1 MATVL
6 ITQCLQRDFADPIG
20 PHDPLP
26 NLLHVGYSEAARL
39 LGPEPQTGALA
50 QLIDWAR
57 SLATGA
63 IDLIHIRD
71 WHDPDDPAQREHLER
86 FGAHCIQG
94 TSGARLLLGMD
105 ERAMA
110 AANERI
116 VDSLTL
122 NDLEGTDLAQQL
134 ERIRHT
140 HGDEPLRVG
149 VVGVWTEAKVSFL
162 LYDLKTRLGI
172 DELATCSA
180 LTASASRAQHF
191 NALAQLEKI
200 LGVRCFD
207 SPAEFADWL
216 RPGAELA
223 LPHHPLGFEPRIE
236 GADVAAALSPGDR
249 AIIAHLFRD
258 STQVD
263 LEPISGGYSEAL
275 VWRAV
280 SQDAL
285 GHRQAPAVV
294 KLGPNRTIA
303 QERVAF
309 EQVEAVL
316 GNNAP
321 RVRGFV
327 DLGDRA
333 GLKYA
338 YAAMGHGQVRT
349 LQSMFTAKA
358 APHRVISVVRSAFE
372 DVLGPL
378 YAAARYERMPLFEHY
393 QFSPELGPAVR
404 NSVAAV
410 TPDSGQNVL
419 DFPGGMSLPNV
430 CGFYD
435 DFLTHNRLPAHDY
448 HYVAYVHG
456 DLNAANILV
465 DANHNVWV
473 IDFFHAGPG
482 HVLKDLAK
490 FENDLLYLLTPI
502 EDPSQL
508 LEALAITGALRSV
521 ADLQA
526 DLPDRPDQVRSPQF
540 VRAWQVLQVLR
551 RIGGQLC
558 HEDRNPLQL
567 QVALLRYA
575 VHTLSFPEPTSLQ
588 KQSALAAACSL
599 ADQITHTVQAD
610 LALRVDWIESD
621 LGGAG
626 RLGITPC
633 PGRRDRGR
641 DLGTDLAQLRSQGAT
656 RLLCLL
662 TDSELDWAGVPDL
675 GPRTR
680 AAGLTYHRLPVPD
693 QGTPDA
699 ADAID
704 LVQWCR
710 EATEQGEAVVVTS
723 MGGLGRSGTV
733 VACCLVD
740 AGMSPEAA
748 IAAVRTARGARAL
761 ETIAQED
768 FVVTFASADRLDE
781 ALDEVECR
789 LGDLAP
795 AVVDREGVPPV
806 RDLHDLR
813 HAGVAPLL
821 LVGGVRDRPRH
832 GVVLR
837 AVDDQQGT
845 AVGVRRVHLRLRP
858 RVEVRV
864 AHLGQGDPGAGDV
877 ERLVELLCLL
887 LLQRVRPAVLE
898 LAGRERDRAAAGER
912 VDQERAHPP
921 EHRGRQGQDA
931 AEDSGVDRHRGRR
944 KAPAREHL
952 R

>member
-1 MATVL
+1 MTTVL
-6 ITQCLQRDFADPIG
+6 ITQCLQRDFVDPIG

-26 NLLHVGYSEAARL
+26 NLLHVGYSEAARM
-39 LGPEPQTGALA
+39 LGPEPPAGPMA
-50 QLIDWAR
+50 QLIGWAR
-57 SLATGA
+57 SLAPDA

-71 WHDPDDPAQREHLER
+71 WHDPGDPAQREHLQR
-86 FGAHCIQG
+86 FGAHCLQG
-94 TSGARLLLGMD
+94 SSGARLILGMD

-122 NDLEGTDLAQQL
+122 NDLEGTDLARLL
-134 ERIRHT
+134 ERIRRA

-180 LTASASRAQHF
+180 LTASASRTQHF

-223 LPHHPLGFEPRIE
+223 LPHHRGGFEPRIG
-236 GADVAAALSPGDR
+236 GAGAPTALSPGDR
-249 AIIAHLFRD
+249 AIIGHLFRD

-263 LEPISGGYSEAL
+263 LEPISGGYSGAL
-275 VWRAV
+275 VWRAT
-280 SQDAL
+280 SRDAL

-294 KLGPNRTIA
+294 KLGPNRAIA
-303 QERVAF
+303 QERAAF

-321 RVRGFV
+321 SVRGFA

-338 YAAMGHGQVRT
+338 YAAMGQGQVRT
-349 LQSMFTAKA
+349 LQAMFA
-358 APHRVISVVRSAFE
+358 ADAATRRIISVVRSALE
-372 DVLGPL
+372 EVLGPL

-410 TPDSGQNVL
+410 TPDFRQKVL

-430 CGFYD
+430 CEFYE
-435 DFLTHNRLPAHDY
+435 DFLPHHRLPAHNH

-465 DANHNVWV
+465 DAHHNVWV

-490 FENDLLYLLTPI
+490 LENDLLYLLTPI
-502 EDPSQL
+502 EDASQL
-508 LEALAITGALRSV
+508 LEALAITRALRSI

-526 DLPDRPDQVRSPQF
+526 ELPDRPDDVRSPQF
-540 VRAWQVLQVLR
+540 VRAWDVLRVLR

-558 HEDRNPLQL
+558 HEDRHPLQL

-575 VHTLSFPEPTSLQ
+575 VHTLSFPEPSPLQ

-599 ADQITHTVQAD
+599 ADQITHTVQAE
-610 LALRVDWIESD
+610 LTLRVDWIESA
-621 LGGAG
+621 LIGAG

-633 PGRRDRGR
+633 PGRQDQGR
-641 DLGTDLAQLRSQGAT
+641 DLGTDLTQLRSQGAT

-662 TDSELDWAGVPDL
+662 TDSELHWAGVPDL
-675 GPRTR
+675 GPSAQ

-693 QGTPDA
+693 QGTPDV
-699 ADAID
+699 ADAIE

-710 EATEQGEAVVVTS
+710 EATEQGEAVVVTCMS
-723 MGGLGRSGTV
+723 GLGRSGTIAACSL
-733 VACCLVD
+733 VA
-740 AGMSPEAA
+740 AGISPDAA
-748 IAAVRTARGARAL
+748 IAAVRTARGPRAL

-768 FVVTFASADRLDE
+768 FVVTFASAR
-781 ALDEVECR
+781 
-789 LGDLAP
+789 
-795 AVVDREGVPPV
+795 
-806 RDLHDLR
+806 
-813 HAGVAPLL
+813 
-821 LVGGVRDRPRH
+821 
-832 GVVLR
+832 
-837 AVDDQQGT
+837 Q
-845 AVGVRRVHLRLRP
+845 RRR
-858 RVEVRV
+858 
-864 AHLGQGDPGAGDV
+864 
-877 ERLVELLCLL
+877 
-887 LLQRVRPAVLE
+887 
-898 LAGRERDRAAAGER
+898 
-912 VDQERAHPP
+912 
-921 EHRGRQGQDA
+921 
-931 AEDSGVDRHRGRR
+931 
-944 KAPAREHL
+944 
-952 R
+952 

>member
-1 MATVL
+1 VALWFFPGTLTMATVL
-6 ITQCLQRDFADPIG
+6 ITQCLQRDFVDPIG

-39 LGPEPQTGALA
+39 LGPEPSAGPLA

-57 SLATGA
+57 GLAPDV

-86 FGAHCIQG
+86 FGAHCLQG
-94 TSGARLLLGMD
+94 SAGARLVLGMD

-110 AANERI
+110 ATNERI

-122 NDLEGTDLAQQL
+122 NDFEGTDLAQQL
-134 ERIRHT
+134 ARIRHA

-191 NALAQLEKI
+191 NALAQLEKL

-207 SPAEFADWL
+207 SLAEFADWL

-236 GADVAAALSPGDR
+236 GAGAGAALTATDR
-249 AIIAHLFRD
+249 AIVAHLFRD

-263 LEPISGGYSEAL
+263 LEPISGGYSGAL
-275 VWRAV
+275 VWRAT

-294 KLGPNRTIA
+294 KLGPNRAIA

-309 EQVEAVL
+309 EQIEAVL

-327 DLGDRA
+327 DVGERA

-338 YAAMGHGQVRT
+338 YAAMGHGRVRT
-349 LQSMFTAKA
+349 LQAMFA
-358 APHRVISVVRSAFE
+358 ADMATRSIISVVRNAFE

-393 QFSPELGPAVR
+393 QFSPQLGPAVR
-404 NSVAAV
+404 SAVAAV
-410 TPDSGQNVL
+410 TAGSGQQML
-419 DFPGGMSLPNV
+419 DFPGGISLPNV
-430 CGFYD
+430 CEFYEN
-435 DFLTHNRLPAHDY
+435 FLAHHPLPVHDY

-456 DLNAANILV
+456 DLNAANILI
-465 DANHNVWV
+465 DAHHNVWV
-473 IDFFHAGPG
+473 IDFFNAAPG

-502 EDPSQL
+502 GNAAQL
-508 LEALAITGALRSV
+508 REALAITRALRSV

-526 DLPDRPDQVRSPQF
+526 ELPDRPGELRSPQF
-540 VRAWQVLQVLR
+540 IRAWEVLQVLR
-551 RIGGQLC
+551 RIGGRLC
-558 HEDRNPLQL
+558 REDRHPLQL

-575 VHTLSFPEPTSLQ
+575 VHTLSFPEASALQ

-599 ADQITHTVQAD
+599 AEQITRTVEAG
-610 LALRVDWIESD
+610 LALRVGWLEPG
-621 LGGAG
+621 LTGAG
-626 RLGITPC
+626 RLGITLC

-641 DLGTDLAQLRSQGAT
+641 DLGTDLAQLRADGVT

-662 TDSELDWAGVPDL
+662 TDSELGWAGVPDL
-675 GPRTR
+675 GPRAQ
-680 AAGLTYHRLPVPD
+680 AAGLTYRRLPVPD
-693 QGTPDA
+693 QGAPDVS
-699 ADAID
+699 DAID
-704 LVQWCR
+704 LVRWCR
-710 EATEQGEAVVVTS
+710 EGTEQGESVVVTC

-733 VACCLVD
+733 AACFLVAG
-740 AGMSPEAA
+740 GMSAEAA
-748 IAAVRTARGARAL
+748 IAAVRTARGPRAL
-761 ETIAQED
+761 ETITQED
-768 FVVTFASADRLDE
+768 FVVMFASAS
-781 ALDEVECR
+781 
-789 LGDLAP
+789 
-795 AVVDREGVPPV
+795 
-806 RDLHDLR
+806 
-813 HAGVAPLL
+813 
-821 LVGGVRDRPRH
+821 
-832 GVVLR
+832 
-837 AVDDQQGT
+837 QG
-845 AVGVRRVHLRLRP
+845 R
-858 RVEVRV
+858 
-864 AHLGQGDPGAGDV
+864 
-877 ERLVELLCLL
+877 
-887 LLQRVRPAVLE
+887 
-898 LAGRERDRAAAGER
+898 
-912 VDQERAHPP
+912 
-921 EHRGRQGQDA
+921 
-931 AEDSGVDRHRGRR
+931 
-944 KAPAREHL
+944 
-952 R
+952 

>member
-1 MATVL
+1 MTTVL

-20 PHDPLP
+20 QHDPLP
-26 NLLHVGYSEAARL
+26 NLLHVGYSEAVRL
-39 LGPEPQTGALA
+39 LGPEPTAGPLA

-57 SLATGA
+57 SLPADA
-63 IDLIHIRD
+63 INLVHIRD
-71 WHDPDDPAQREHLER
+71 WHDPDDPAQREHLQR
-86 FGAHCIQG
+86 FGPHCLQD
-94 TSGARLLLGMD
+94 TAGARLVLGMD
-105 ERAMA
+105 ERAMT

-134 ERIRHT
+134 RRIRHA
-140 HGDEPLRVG
+140 HGDQPLRVG

-191 NALAQLEKI
+191 NALAQLEKL

-207 SPAEFADWL
+207 SIAEFANWL

-223 LPHHPLGFEPRIE
+223 LPHHPGGFEPRIG
-236 GADVAAALSPGDR
+236 GAGARAALGPADR
-249 AIIAHLFRD
+249 AIVAYLFRD

-275 VWRAV
+275 VWRAT

-285 GHRQAPAVV
+285 GHAQAPAVV

-321 RVRGFV
+321 RVRGFA

-404 NSVAAV
+404 NSVAAL

-430 CGFYD
+430 CGFYE
-435 DFLTHNRLPAHDY
+435 DFLAHSRLPAHDY

-465 DANHNVWV
+465 DANYNVWV

-508 LEALAITGALRSV
+508 LEALAITRALRSV

-551 RIGGQLC
+551 QIGGQLC

-575 VHTLSFPEPTSLQ
+575 VHTLSFPEPSSLQ

-599 ADQITHTVQAD
+599 ADQITHTVRAD

-641 DLGTDLAQLRSQGAT
+641 DLRTDLAQLRSQGAT

-662 TDSELDWAGVPDL
+662 TDSELHWAGVPEL
-675 GPRTR
+675 GPRAQ
-680 AAGLTYHRLPVPD
+680 AAGLTYRRFPVPD
-693 QGTPDA
+693 QGTPEI
-699 ADAID
+699 ADAQE
-704 LVQWCR
+704 LVHWCR
-710 EATEQGEAVVVTS
+710 EATERGEAVVVAC
-723 MGGLGRSGTV
+723 MGGLGRSGTI
-733 VACCLVD
+733 VACFLVT
-740 AGMSPEAA
+740 AGMSPDAA
-748 IAAVRTARGARAL
+748 IAAVRTARGPRAL
-761 ETIAQED
+761 ETVAQEE
-768 FVVTFASADRLDE
+768 FAVTFA
-781 ALDEVECR
+781 
-789 LGDLAP
+789 
-795 AVVDREGVPPV
+795 
-806 RDLHDLR
+806 
-813 HAGVAPLL
+813 AGQ
-821 LVGGVRDRPRH
+821 RP
-832 GVVLR
+832 
-837 AVDDQQGT
+837 
-845 AVGVRRVHLRLRP
+845 
-858 RVEVRV
+858 
-864 AHLGQGDPGAGDV
+864 
-877 ERLVELLCLL
+877 
-887 LLQRVRPAVLE
+887 
-898 LAGRERDRAAAGER
+898 
-912 VDQERAHPP
+912 
-921 EHRGRQGQDA
+921 
-931 AEDSGVDRHRGRR
+931 DS
-944 KAPAREHL
+944 
-952 R
+952 